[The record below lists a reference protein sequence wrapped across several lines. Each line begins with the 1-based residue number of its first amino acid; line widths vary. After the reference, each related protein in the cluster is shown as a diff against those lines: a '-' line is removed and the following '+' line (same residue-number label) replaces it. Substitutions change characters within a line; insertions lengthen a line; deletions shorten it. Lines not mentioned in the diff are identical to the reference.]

1 MSIHTHFSTL
11 QEKHTKLDA
20 MIAQEAHRPLP
31 DFSSIQ
37 LWKKQKLLFKE
48 EMERIR
54 EVYGTR
60 AGDVA

>member
-1 MSIHTHFSTL
+1 MSIHAHFNTL
-11 QEKHTKLDA
+11 QEKHAKLET
-20 MIAQEAHRPLP
+20 MIASEAHRPLP

-54 EVYGTR
+54 SMYGTR